1 MTNDGGGFS
10 ASRPSGTPLQTP
22 DIQRR
27 ARPRLFPAFQH
38 RDFRLFYT
46 GFVVSLIGVWMQ
58 RVAQSWLV
66 LDLTDSAFW
75 VGTIDAMSSL
85 PVLAFTLYAGVL
97 ADRVPRRSMVM
108 ATQAGAMIVAL
119 TLAALVLSD
128 IVELWHIVLLA
139 FLLGTA
145 NAFDIPA
152 RHALMVD
159 MVGRQ
164 DLTNAV
170 ALNSSAFNASRVVGP
185 AIAGLII
192 ATAGVGICFLL
203 NGLSYLAVIGALAM
217 LRVARA
223 RRDSGP
229 TTSIRVRLR
238 AGYRHIVSE
247 RRTRMIISNI
257 ATVSIFGLP
266 AMVLLPVM
274 ARDVLG
280 YGAREYGWM
289 MSAMGIGA
297 LTGALTVAMF
307 GHRLPRGRLLGAS
320 ATVFGCA
327 VVLFGLSRSLVL
339 SLALLVLLGCAMIVT
354 TALSNTMVQTL
365 APDELRARVVAFYAW
380 AFVGLSPFG
389 ALQAGAVAEW
399 IGAGNAIAIGGAIT
413 TAMAAWLLMRSA
425 ELRATR

>member
-1 MTNDGGGFS
+1 M
-10 ASRPSGTPLQTP
+10 RP
-22 DIQRR
+22 R
-27 ARPRLFPAFQH
+27 ARPPLFPAFRH
-38 RDFRLFYT
+38 RDFRLFYA
-46 GFVVSLIGVWMQ
+46 GFVVSLVGVWMQ

-85 PVLAFTLYAGVL
+85 PVLAFTLHAGVL

-108 ATQAGAMIVAL
+108 VTQTGAMVVAL
-119 TLAALVLSD
+119 TLAGLVLTGA
-128 IVELWHIVLLA
+128 VELWHIAVLA
-139 FLLGTA
+139 CLLGTA

-164 DLTNAV
+164 DLTSAV
-170 ALNSSAFNASRVVGP
+170 ALNSSAFNASRIVGP
-185 AIAGLII
+185 AVAGIII
-192 ATAGVGICFLL
+192 AAAGVGICFLL

-217 LRVARA
+217 LKVVTA
-223 RRDSGP
+223 RRDGGAAA
-229 TTSIRVRLR
+229 TIQQRLR
-238 AGYRHIVSE
+238 AGYRHIVTE
-247 RRTRMIISNI
+247 RRTRMIILNI

-280 YGAREYGWM
+280 RGAREYGWM

-297 LTGALTVAMF
+297 LAGALAVAVF

-320 ATVFGCA
+320 ATLFGCS
-327 VVLFGLSRSLVL
+327 VSLFGLSRSLGL
-339 SLALLVLLGCAMIVT
+339 SLGLLVFLGCAMVVT
-354 TALSNTMVQTL
+354 TALSNTLVQTL

-399 IGAGNAIAIGGAIT
+399 IGAGGAIAIGGTVT
-413 TAMAAWLLMRSA
+413 TGVAAFVLLRSSD
-425 ELRATR
+425 LRETW